1 MTSPHTLEQRP
12 RSKETVMDRQH
23 QHNVAW
29 FNAQRTA
36 TLDPRRVLAHA
47 RIEALLDLVAGRLP
61 NARHAFDACNA
72 NGPFLD
78 ESKFSM
84 FEAEYKD
91 ASEKAT
97 RKVVGL

>member
-1 MTSPHTLEQRP
+1 MG
-12 RSKETVMDRQH
+12 KEPVMNRQH
-23 QHNVAW
+23 QLNSARHA
-29 FNAQRTA
+29 AQRTA
-36 TLDPRRVLAHA
+36 SRDPRRVLAHA

-61 NARHAFDACNA
+61 NARRAFDACNA

-78 ESKFSM
+78 ETRFAM

-97 RKVVGL
+97 KEVVL